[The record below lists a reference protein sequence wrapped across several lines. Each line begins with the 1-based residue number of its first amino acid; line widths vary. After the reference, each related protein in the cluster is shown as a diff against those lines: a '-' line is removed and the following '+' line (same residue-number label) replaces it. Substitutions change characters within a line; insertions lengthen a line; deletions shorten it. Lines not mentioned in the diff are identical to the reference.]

1 MMGVNRYLNNPII
14 YPGEYYVE
22 STKNGI
28 YFVAK
33 KEDVVPQ
40 VLIAKDKK
48 LINDFLAIKLDNS
61 INILNFTQKYGP
73 IINIGWDEFEKV
85 ALEEKKSSFLLMK
98 EKYPFK
104 DVYAFPEY
112 QFTYFY
118 HLIVNIWELKKNIDQ
133 IDASKM
139 FLRNFLCLLFQ
150 PYAKSDFEDSYLGV
164 PSDGL
169 LGRFSYFYFQSV
181 KKEIGTITVTS
192 FLIALKKILEY
203 NLEVNKEKTE
213 EDYQIYTEAPI
224 INKETGEQWK
234 ITFSKEF
241 LVYNWQGKYD
251 ELLSVLRELV
261 KTHIFDYLNASEE
274 EIKYKVENPDYQI
287 YQRVR
292 KLSRTLIKD
301 IVNSYISSQKLSV
314 NAESGYEM
322 VNSPDYLVQ
331 ILFNALAQTLANC
344 EIRVCK
350 FRNCKSRFIVEKTKK
365 NRFCCKAC
373 TDKEKKYKKRNG
385 EE

>member
-1 MMGVNRYLNNPII
+1 
-14 YPGEYYVE
+14 
-22 STKNGI
+22 
-28 YFVAK
+28 
-33 KEDVVPQ
+33 
-40 VLIAKDKK
+40 
-48 LINDFLAIKLDNS
+48 
-61 INILNFTQKYGP
+61 
-73 IINIGWDEFEKV
+73 
-85 ALEEKKSSFLLMK
+85 MK

-287 YQRVR
+287 YERVR

-365 NRFCCKAC
+365 IDFVARRVLIKKKSIR
-373 TDKEKKYKKRNG
+373 KEMERSKVLC
-385 EE
+385 